1 MSAGYSD
8 GHGGYPR
15 YQQYNYARNPTESY
29 TGGLTEEEQI
39 EAAIRNSLNDRGK
52 AEQGCRIKIRLFCFF
67 FIKCHFK
74 NITLLSKI
82 IAEDSSVSVGQT
94 NHRGGP
100 PPYGF
105 HFPEEAI
112 AEEIRQR
119 RLRRF
124 DS

>member
-8 GHGGYPR
+8 GYGGYPR

-52 AEQGCRIKIRLFCFF
+52 AEQGCRIKIRLFVFLLNVTS
-67 FIKCHFK
+67 KTSH
-74 NITLLSKI
+74 LSKI